1 MSFYRVTDIGSAN
14 AITRVGWNVVTGYL
28 ESASRNL
35 TGGKKLAAH
44 DERYAMCEE
53 YMDVVYKLWNS
64 SWRSDSVKLNR
75 KTGIYTDPS
84 LVREINHEGKYFNVP
99 GPHFCQ
105 PSPQRTPVILQA
117 GTSKAGK
124 AFAAKHAEM
133 IFVSQHSPVAVAAN
147 IADIRKK
154 AAELGRDPA
163 NIKVLAKFTPVI
175 GRTKEE
181 ADAKYRDYVQYG
193 DYDGAL
199 ALFGG
204 WTGVDMAPYKDDE
217 ELRYVE
223 SNAVRSYVEG
233 LINHAPEVNGGKWTK
248 RSLAEH
254 IMVGGLGA
262 TCVGTP
268 EMIANEME
276 RWVREGDVDG
286 FNIVRSLPPAC
297 LGLPKS

>member
-1 MSFYRVTDIGSAN
+1 MTSYLDSA
-14 AITRVGWNVVTGYL
+14 A
-28 ESASRNL
+28 RNL
-35 TGGKKLAAH
+35 KSGEGQIPH
-44 DERYAMCEE
+44 DERYAICEE

-64 SWRSDSVKLNR
+64 SWRSDAIKLNR
-75 KTGIYTDPS
+75 KSGVYADSS

-124 AFAAKHAEM
+124 AFAAKHAEL
-133 IFVSQHSPVAVAAN
+133 IFVSQHSPIAVKKN
-147 IADIRKK
+147 IVEIRKA
-154 AAELGRDPA
+154 AAEIGRDPKS
-163 NIKVLAKFTPVI
+163 IKVLAKFAPI
-175 GRTKEE
+175 LGRTMEE
-181 ADAKYRDYVQYG
+181 AEAKYADYVQYG

-204 WTGVDMAPYKDDE
+204 WTGVDMAPYEDDE

-248 RSLAEH
+248 RTLAEH

-268 EMIANEME
+268 EVVADEME

-286 FNIVRSLPPAC
+286 FNIVSDFKC
-297 LGLPKS
+297 LVSAILIK